1 MIATADLG
9 KLLDAAA
16 LLAGARGQAVAVVP
30 NARGAGVLVADACGD
45 AGLQVADLT
54 EETQRA
60 LRALLPPSA
69 AVAGPVDTTAVIAP
83 GLFRRCLE
91 LSGADP
97 GVDAILALTVKTAT
111 SDLVPELGQCVPS
124 DSRWPGGDGREV
136 LLGG

>member
-16 LLAGARGQAVAVVP
+16 LLAGARGQAVAVVS

-60 LRALLPPSA
+60 LRALLPQCRGGRAGRYHGGDRTWLVPPVPGTVRCRPRRRRDLGADGQDRDQRPGSRTRPVRA
-69 AVAGPVDTTAVIAP
+69 QRLAVAGRGWA
-83 GLFRRCLE
+83 
-91 LSGADP
+91 
-97 GVDAILALTVKTAT
+97 
-111 SDLVPELGQCVPS
+111 
-124 DSRWPGGDGREV
+124 
-136 LLGG
+136 